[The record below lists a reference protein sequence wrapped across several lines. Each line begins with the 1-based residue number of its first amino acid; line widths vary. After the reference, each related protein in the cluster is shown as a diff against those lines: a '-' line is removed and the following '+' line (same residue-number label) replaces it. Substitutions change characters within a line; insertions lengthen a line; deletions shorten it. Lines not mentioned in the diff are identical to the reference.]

1 MVALQDSLSAH
12 FRFLPRLPTLYH
24 PPGLWSTSLL
34 PGDSLCFAFSRVQVG
49 SSQPPVLSQR
59 KLVLLSLGLSPLKG
73 QSKLLKAVMFTFSW
87 YPEPCPKHRFDLQEH
102 VCRHVTGQLSLASHI
117 AGRPHSVALRQ
128 VSSQE
133 HSQVNRQTDS
143 YSARCWSAILEGSRD
158 GTCLQGGA
166 PERQVG

>member
-1 MVALQDSLSAH
+1 MFCFFQSSGWILAA
-12 FRFLPRLPTLYH
+12 
-24 PPGLWSTSLL
+24 PGAVSNE
-34 PGDSLCFAFSRVQVG
+34 
-49 SSQPPVLSQR
+49 R
-59 KLVLLSLGLSPLKG
+59 KLALLNLGLSPLKG

-143 YSARCWSAILEGSRD
+143 YSARRWSDLGGIKRWNMPAGRRSREASGLETQALLGTQMTDSEVISESRV
-158 GTCLQGGA
+158 GLGRSWLGNWGQGG
-166 PERQVG
+166 G